1 MTVQAILNAKGAD
14 VATARP
20 DASINDVVRQL
31 KDRGVGALVISSDG
45 ASIEGIVSE
54 RDVMRALA
62 EHGAA
67 TLDMPVSNL
76 MTKSVRTGE
85 LTDPIASVMATM
97 TQHRIRHLPIVKDGA
112 LCGIVSIGDAV
123 KARIGEIES
132 EAHALRDY
140 IAGS

>member
-1 MTVQAILNAKGAD
+1 MTVQAILNAKGTD
-14 VATARP
+14 VATTRP
-20 DASINDVVRQL
+20 DASIKDVVQQL

-67 TLDMPVSNL
+67 TLGMSVSAL
-76 MTKSVRTGE
+76 MTKNVRTGQ
-85 LTDPIASVMATM
+85 LSDPVARVMATM
-97 TQHRIRHLPIVKDGA
+97 TEHRIRHLPIVKDDV

-132 EAHALRDY
+132 EAHSLRDY